1 MAKGGFDP
9 MAIIP
14 IVSNITIGTAA
25 NTVTQIKNSS
35 VLAAKWTV
43 VAPPATKCYIG
54 NSSVSAT
61 KGIPLAAGTSTTFGP
76 DKLAAADQTLG
87 YDLGR
92 WYLICTAASQVATLV
107 IYGKRLAGTTSE
119 KQIGRAHV

>member
-1 MAKGGFDP
+1 MSKGGFDP

-35 VLAAKWTV
+35 ILSVKFTV
-43 VAPPATKCYIG
+43 VAPPAKACYIG
-54 NSSVSAT
+54 NSSVSST
-61 KGIPLAAGTSTTFGP
+61 KGIPIAAGTSMTFGETMP
-76 DKLAAADQTLG
+76 IG
-87 YDLGR
+87 RSIPIEYDLGR

-107 IYGKRLAGTTSE
+107 IYGKRLVGTTTE
-119 KQIGRAHV
+119 KPF

>member
-9 MAIIP
+9 ICVVP

-25 NTVTQIKNSS
+25 NTVTQIKSSS
-35 VLAAKWTV
+35 VLSAKFIL
-43 VAPPATKCYIG
+43 VAPPATKMYVG

-61 KGIPLAAGTSTTFGP
+61 KGIPIAAGASMTFEASHLLKN
-76 DKLAAADQTLG
+76 DATIS

-92 WYLICTAASQVATLV
+92 FYLICTAASQVATLV
-107 IYGKRLAGTTSE
+107 IYGKRLLGTTTE
-119 KQIGRAHV
+119 KPF

>member
-25 NTVTQIKNSS
+25 NTVTNIKSSS
-35 VLAAKWTV
+35 VLAVKWTI
-43 VAPPATKCYIG
+43 VAPPGKAIYIG
-54 NSSVSAT
+54 NSSVSTT
-61 KGIPLAAGTSTTFGP
+61 KGIPLAAGTSVTFGP
-76 DKLAAADQTLG
+76 DEVIG
-87 YDLGR
+87 RSIPMEYDLAR

-107 IYGKRLAGTTSE
+107 IYGKRLAGTTTE
-119 KQIGRAHV
+119 KPF

>member
-9 MAIIP
+9 MVIVP

-25 NTVTQIKNSS
+25 NTVTNIKSSS
-35 VLAAKWTV
+35 VMAVKFTV
-43 VAPPATKCYIG
+43 TAPPATKIYIG

-61 KGIPLAAGTSTTFGP
+61 KGIPLAAGASVTFGP
-76 DKLAAADQTLG
+76 DNLVPNDTPIS

-92 WYLICTAASQVATLV
+92 WYLICTAASQVATLT
-107 IYGKRLAGTTSE
+107 IYGKRLIGTTSE
-119 KQIGRAHV
+119 KPF

>member
-9 MAIIP
+9 MAIVP

-25 NTVTQIKNSS
+25 NTVTNIKSSS
-35 VLAAKWTV
+35 VLSTKWTI

-54 NSSVSAT
+54 NSSVSST
-61 KGIPLAAGTSTTFGP
+61 KGIPLTAGTSITFGET
-76 DKLAAADQTLG
+76 KLAANDQCLS

-107 IYGKRLAGTTSE
+107 IYGRRLPGTTSD
-119 KQIGRAHV
+119 KPF